1 MKNKNIVMASREAKR
16 YDIIKDLISQKIN
29 GAQAAKQLSLSVR
42 QTKRLKRRVRK
53 EGIKGVIHKN
63 RGREGNRKL
72 ERKTAKKIKKLIQ
85 ENYSDFTPAFI
96 QEKLSEK
103 HDIKASYGAIRNLMI
118 KEDLYSPRKRKNNR
132 NNYHAQREQKD
143 YYGEMEQFDG
153 SYHDWLEGRGGISDL
168 CLLASIDDAKK
179 EITRAEFDCSE
190 SVRSVF
196 HFWKEY
202 IEKNGKPLAVYLD
215 KYSTY
220 KINHKN
226 AADNKDLL
234 TQFQR
239 AMGELDIKT
248 ISAHSPQ
255 AKGRVERLFKT
266 LQDRLVKELRL
277 RKIDNVK
284 EANEFLQEEFIPEFN
299 KKFGVKAKKKGDLH
313 RKLNKQEKGKLSH
326 IFSVKNQRVV
336 RNDFVVQYRNR
347 YFQLNE
353 TQPTTVYKKDK
364 IIIEEHLDD
373 SVHINKK
380 DKYLNFT
387 ELKEK
392 PEKEISVKL
401 PALTLT
407 KTQYIPPANHPWRKF
422 VFSERLKKQEK
433 VQV

>member
-1 MKNKNIVMASREAKR
+1 MKNKNIIMTSKEAKR

-29 GAQAAKQLSLSVR
+29 GTQAAKQLNLSIR
-42 QTKRLKRRVRK
+42 QTKRLKRRVKK

-63 RGREGNRKL
+63 RGKESNHKL
-72 ERKTAKKIKKLIQ
+72 ERKTVKKIKKLIQ

-96 QEKLSEK
+96 QEKLDEK
-103 HDIKASYGAIRNLMI
+103 HKIKVSYGAVRNIMI
-118 KEDLYSPRKRKNNR
+118 EEELYFPRKRKNSH

-153 SYHDWLEGRGGISDL
+153 SYHDWLEGRGNIDDL

-179 EITRAEFDCSE
+179 EITHAELDYNE
-190 SVRSVF
+190 SVKSVF

-277 RKIDNVK
+277 RKIDNIE
-284 EANEFLQEEFIPEFN
+284 EANKFLQEEFIPKFN

-313 RKLNKQEKGKLSH
+313 RKLNKQEKGSLNH
-326 IFSVKNQRVV
+326 IFSIKNQRVV

-364 IIIEEHLDD
+364 VIIEKHLDN
-373 SVHINKK
+373 SIHINKK

-422 VFSERLKKQEK
+422 VFSEKLKKQEK
-433 VQV
+433 VQA

>member
-1 MKNKNIVMASREAKR
+1 MKNKNIIMTSKEAKR

-29 GAQAAKQLSLSVR
+29 GTQAAKQLNLSIR
-42 QTKRLKRRVRK
+42 QTKRLKRRVK
-53 EGIKGVIHKN
+53 EEGIKGVIHKS
-63 RGREGNRKL
+63 RGREGNHKL
-72 ERKTAKKIKKLIQ
+72 KRKTVRKIKKLIR

-96 QEKLSEK
+96 QEKLDEK
-103 HDIKASYGAIRNLMI
+103 HKIKVSYGAVRNIMI
-118 KEDLYSPRKRKNNR
+118 KEKLYFPRKRKNNHSGYR
-132 NNYHAQREQKD
+132 AQRERKD

-153 SYHDWLEGRGGISDL
+153 SYYNWLEGRGGTDDL
-168 CLLASIDDAKK
+168 CLLASIDDARK
-179 EITRAEFDCSE
+179 EITRAELDYNE
-190 SVRSVF
+190 SVKSVF

-202 IEKNGKPLAVYLD
+202 IKKNGKPLAVYLD

-239 AMGELDIKT
+239 AMGELDIKI

-284 EANEFLQEEFIPEFN
+284 EANKFLQKEFIPEFN

-313 RKLNKQEKGKLSH
+313 RKLNKREKGSLNH
-326 IFSVKNQRVV
+326 IFSIKNQRVV
-336 RNDFVVQYRNR
+336 RNDFIVQYQNR
-347 YFQLNE
+347 YFQLE
-353 TQPTTVYKKDK
+353 EIQPITVYKKDK
-364 IIIEEHLDD
+364 VIVEEHLDD
-373 SVHINKK
+373 SICIGKK
-380 DKYLNFT
+380 DKYLKFT

-392 PEKEISVKL
+392 PKKEIPVKL

-407 KTQYIPPANHPWRKF
+407 KTRYTPPADHPWRKLI
-422 VFSERLKKQEK
+422 FSQKLKKQEK
-433 VQV
+433 IQV

>member
-29 GAQAAKQLSLSVR
+29 GTQAAKQLSLSVR

-179 EITRAEFDCSE
+179 EITRAEFDYSE

>member
-1 MKNKNIVMASREAKR
+1 MKNKNIVMVSREAKR

-29 GAQAAKQLSLSVR
+29 GTQAAKQLSLSVR

-103 HDIKASYGAIRNLMI
+103 HDIRASYGAIRNLMI
-118 KEDLYSPRKRKNNR
+118 KEDLYSPRKRKNNC

-179 EITRAEFDCSE
+179 EITRAEFDYSE

>member
-1 MKNKNIVMASREAKR
+1 MKNKNIVMASKEAKR

-29 GAQAAKQLSLSVR
+29 GTQAAKQLNLSVR
-42 QTKRLKRRVRK
+42 QVKRLKRRVKK
-53 EGIKGVIHKN
+53 EGIKGVIHKS

-72 ERKTAKKIKKLIQ
+72 KRKTAKKIKKLIQ

-96 QEKLSEK
+96 QEKLNES
-103 HDIKASYGAIRNLMI
+103 HNIKASYGTVRNIMI
-118 KEDLYSPRKRKNNR
+118 KEKLYFPRKRKNNH
-132 NNYHAQREQKD
+132 NGYHAQREQKD

-153 SYHDWLEGRGGISDL
+153 SYHDWLEGRGGIDDL

-179 EITRAEFDCSE
+179 EITCAKFDYSE

-202 IEKNGKPLAVYLD
+202 IEKNGRPLAIYLD

-266 LQDRLVKELRL
+266 
-277 RKIDNVK
+277 
-284 EANEFLQEEFIPEFN
+284 
-299 KKFGVKAKKKGDLH
+299 
-313 RKLNKQEKGKLSH
+313 
-326 IFSVKNQRVV
+326 
-336 RNDFVVQYRNR
+336 
-347 YFQLNE
+347 
-353 TQPTTVYKKDK
+353 
-364 IIIEEHLDD
+364 
-373 SVHINKK
+373 
-380 DKYLNFT
+380 
-387 ELKEK
+387 
-392 PEKEISVKL
+392 
-401 PALTLT
+401 
-407 KTQYIPPANHPWRKF
+407 
-422 VFSERLKKQEK
+422 
-433 VQV
+433 